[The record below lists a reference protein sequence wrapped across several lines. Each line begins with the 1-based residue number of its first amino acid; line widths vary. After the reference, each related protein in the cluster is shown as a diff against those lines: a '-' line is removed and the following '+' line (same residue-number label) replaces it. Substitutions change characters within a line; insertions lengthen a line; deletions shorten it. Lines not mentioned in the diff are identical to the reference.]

1 MERDHRVQ
9 SPRDRN
15 GLPTHPQGYSAEHD
29 LKVIPHER
37 DSGNVEPTNLL
48 IFAVLFRE
56 PPSSSAPDPFSSVS
70 YTICRRY

>member
-1 MERDHRVQ
+1 MERDHRAQ

-15 GLPTHPQGYSAEHD
+15 GLPTNPQGYSAEHD

-56 PPSSSAPDPFSSVS
+56 PLSSVS